1 MAGADN
7 RGPSRGQFV
16 DSPVAGLS
24 YKTPTRS
31 GVTDA
36 DGRFEYRAGEN
47 VEFSLGNTVLG
58 EADGKARITPFDL
71 VSLDT
76 VPVGMREIGRAL
88 WRDPNRALIRVVN
101 ITIFLQTLDR
111 DGDPANGIE
120 ITPAVAALFD
130 NVSVDLTGD
139 FWLFYQQPAFRGAL
153 LQANNAL

>member
-1 MAGADN
+1 MFINPRVLAN
-7 RGPSRGQFV
+7 GPLHFTLVTIAAMTLLVSACGGGGGRSRALTGQFV

-76 VPVGMREIGRAL
+76 APVGMREIGRPCGGTRTEL
-88 WRDPNRALIRVVN
+88 
-101 ITIFLQTLDR
+101 
-111 DGDPANGIE
+111 
-120 ITPAVAALFD
+120 
-130 NVSVDLTGD
+130 
-139 FWLFYQQPAFRGAL
+139 
-153 LQANNAL
+153 